1 SLYSTFGQQPRQ
13 CSCTDKSGPL
23 EIAMHQNP
31 NIPDLSRASKPE
43 PGLRRVLAGMSVV
56 TLLMSIPQALTIWVG
71 HHAAGVSILTWG
83 TYFASAV
90 LWFWFGLRRR
100 DKNIYLPC
108 IGWMVVDTLVVLGAI
123 IYG

>member
-1 SLYSTFGQQPRQ
+1 
-13 CSCTDKSGPL
+13 
-23 EIAMHQNP
+23 MHQNP
-31 NIPDLSRASKPE
+31 ILPSVPPHSNSDL
-43 PGLRRVLAGMSVV
+43 GLRRMLAAMSIF

-71 HHAAGVSILTWG
+71 HRAEGVSILTWS

-90 LWFWFGLRRR
+90 LWFWFGLIEH

-108 IGWMVVDTLVVLGAI
+108 VGWIIVDTFIVLGAY

>member
-1 SLYSTFGQQPRQ
+1 
-13 CSCTDKSGPL
+13 
-23 EIAMHQNP
+23 MHQSP
-31 NIPDLSRASKPE
+31 NIPYVAPAAKPDAR
-43 PGLRRVLAGMSVV
+43 LRRVLAGMSIV

-71 HHAAGVSILTWG
+71 HRAAGVSILTWS

-90 LWFWFGLRRR
+90 LWFGFGLRRK

-108 IGWMVVDTLVVLGAI
+108 IGWMVVDTLIVLGVL